1 MPAAWALGGAIV
13 AVFAAALGRAILH
26 LRGPLFSIASLV
38 VAEELGDLELGDRF
52 DRWRNGIEPAGPVA
66 GRDRSGAPVLLRH
79 VRRCRGGA
87 RDDRAGRPN
96 PPGIWIAVH
105 SAERRRGIT
114 CQELVELIT
123 EYLEG
128 SLDNDM
134 RARFDQHLA
143 ACPGCSDYLEQM
155 RQTIRATG
163 RLREESLEPGA
174 TEALLDVFRDWKQG
188 Q

>member
-1 MPAAWALGGAIV
+1 MFTIFDTSLGKSV
-13 AVFAAALGRAILH
+13 GRILYRGYSR
-26 LRGPLFSIASLV
+26 LRPSGSRWLHVSLV
-38 VAEELGDLELGDRF
+38 L
-52 DRWRNGIEPAGPVA
+52 I
-66 GRDRSGAPVLLRH
+66 LL
-79 VRRCRGGA
+79 
-87 RDDRAGRPN
+87 
-96 PPGIWIAVH
+96 
-105 SAERRRGIT
+105 GIT